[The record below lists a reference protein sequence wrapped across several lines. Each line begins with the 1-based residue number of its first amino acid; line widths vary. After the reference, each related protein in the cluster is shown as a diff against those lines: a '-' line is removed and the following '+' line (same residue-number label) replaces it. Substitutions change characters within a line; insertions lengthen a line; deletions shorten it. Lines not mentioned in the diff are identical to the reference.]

1 MIDGPALVDTN
12 VVVSGLI
19 TGSAASPTAEV
30 LDGMI
35 AGRFR
40 FVLSID
46 LISEYRDVL
55 TRAKIR
61 SRHGLSD
68 AQIDAILKEIV
79 ANAVIVEVE
88 REPASR
94 LKGDHHLLRVLTAS
108 SNALLVTGDEQL
120 KTRLSKGARVLTPR
134 EFIDRLDR

>member
-40 FVLSID
+40 FVLSLD

-55 TRAKIR
+55 TRTRIR
-61 SRHGLSD
+61 ARHGLSE
-68 AQIDAILKEIV
+68 AQIETILKEVV
-79 ANAVIVEVE
+79 ANAAIVEVE
-88 REPASR
+88 PEPASR
-94 LKGDHHLLRVLTAS
+94 WKGDHHLLRVLTAS
-108 SNALLVTGDEQL
+108 ANALLVTGDERL
-120 KTRLSKGARVLTPR
+120 KARLPKGARVLTPR